1 MRELDEKETEGVHS
15 GAISKAL
22 LQHTK
27 SRCQDLT
34 QALDAANAG
43 MRLEV
48 VRELRVLLHALVEHS
63 TKLLQG
69 SGLPGSGL
77 RGGFEGQLFNPKT
90 RTEGPKSLKWWQ
102 VGRWRR
108 ERMSGKPSASTPSPL
123 GDPSR
128 L

>member
-1 MRELDEKETEGVHS
+1 MRLEGLLKRCEVRELDERETEGVHS

-69 SGLPGSGL
+69 A
-77 RGGFEGQLFNPKT
+77 GGQVAAGEDERQAIGKHSQL
-90 RTEGPKSLKWWQ
+90 L
-102 VGRWRR
+102 GR
-108 ERMSGKPSASTPSPL
+108 PL
-123 GDPSR
+123 WCSN

>member
-69 SGLPGSGL
+69 SGLPG
-77 RGGFEGQLFNPKT
+77 
-90 RTEGPKSLKWWQ
+90 PKSLKWWQ